1 MRLQAQRAKGSLTPT
16 RLYLVRHGQVAD
28 GHTDRYHGNNDIGLS
43 PNGVRQLEDLA
54 AQLTAVPLAG
64 IYTSDL
70 TRAWTGAEIISRG
83 RNVTPCALPEF
94 REIHFG
100 AWEGLSFTEIAER
113 YPAELEARFRDLTS
127 FRIPGGE
134 SLMDVRAR
142 ALPRLNDLIRQ
153 HSGQAFIVVAHAGV
167 NRVIL
172 SEALGLSLDHLFRLD
187 QSYGGLNIIDYFPDM
202 AVVRLV
208 NGGVNGARH
217 NLSPLPPGK
226 GG

>member
-1 MRLQAQRAKGSLTPT
+1 MRLQAQRLKGSLTPT

-43 PNGVRQLEDLA
+43 DKGVRQFEDLA
-54 AQLTAVPLAG
+54 AQLAGVNLAG
-64 IYTSDL
+64 VYASDL
-70 TRAWTGAEIISRG
+70 TRALTGAQIINRE
-83 RNVTPCALPEF
+83 REAPMQIIPEF

-134 SLMDVRAR
+134 SLLDVSAR
-142 ALPRLNDLIRQ
+142 VLPRLSDLINR
-153 HSGQAFIVVAHAGV
+153 HLEEAFIIVAHAGV

-172 SEALGLSLDHLFRLD
+172 SEALGLPLDHLFRLD
-187 QSYGGLNIIDYFPDM
+187 QNYGCLNIIDYFPDM
-202 AVVRLV
+202 AVVRLL
-208 NGGVNGARH
+208 NGGVNGVAAA
-217 NLSPLPPGK
+217 
-226 GG
+226 

>member
-1 MRLQAQRAKGSLTPT
+1 MMRVAAMAAKGSLTPT
-16 RLYLVRHGQVAD
+16 RVYLVRHGQVAD

-43 PNGVRQLEDLA
+43 PNGVRQFEDLA

-64 IYTSDL
+64 IYASDL
-70 TRAWTGAEIISRG
+70 TRALTGAEIIRRG
-83 RNVTPCALPEF
+83 REAPLQIIPEF

-134 SLMDVRAR
+134 SLLDVSSRV
-142 ALPRLNDLIRQ
+142 LPRLGEIIADHLEQALI
-153 HSGQAFIVVAHAGV
+153 IVAHAGV

-172 SEALGLSLDHLFRLD
+172 SEALGLPLDHLFRLD
-187 QSYGGLNIIDYFPDM
+187 QSYGCLNVIDYFPDM
-202 AVVRLV
+202 AVVRLL
-208 NGGVNGARH
+208 NGGVNGVAA
-217 NLSPLPPGK
+217 G
-226 GG
+226 